1 MERQQ
6 PLLTI
11 RPHFDQGLVTV
22 QSLLFTAV
30 AFLLVT
36 IIGGTIF
43 YVLLQL
49 IGLGRFVAAG
59 YVYGLFLVGSLV
71 VLPPLFFE
79 LKKKAYSRT
88 FFRFYDDYLE
98 FQYFQFML
106 LQRRSRL
113 RYRDVSDVV
122 QAGGALQTQRMLTSI
137 LIMAPN
143 MNYNPRA
150 FSGVKIDDVPQR
162 LDLMP
167 KILDLIE
174 KSEYRAMARAA
185 AAVNVPPAAV
195 LAPATTVVVTDAVEP
210 PK

>member
-11 RPHFDQGLVTV
+11 RPHFDQGLVILQAV
-22 QSLLFTAV
+22 LFTAA

-36 IIGGTIF
+36 IIGGTLF
-43 YVLLQL
+43 YILLQL
-49 IGLGRFVAAG
+49 IGLGFISPG
-59 YVYGLFLVGSLV
+59 YVYGLFLVASIV
-71 VLPPLFFE
+71 VLPSVFFE

-106 LQRRSRL
+106 SQRRGRV
-113 RYRDVSDVV
+113 RYRDVADVV
-122 QAGGALQTQRMLTSI
+122 QAGGALQSQRMLTSI
-137 LIMAPN
+137 LIMVPG

-150 FSGVKIDDVPQR
+150 FSGVKIDDVPQK

-174 KSEYRAMARAA
+174 NSEYRAMARAA
-185 AAVNVPPAAV
+185 AAV
-195 LAPATTVVVTDAVEP
+195 APAQTTTVVVTAPVDA

>member
-122 QAGGALQTQRMLTSI
+122 QAGGARQTHRRLNTH
-137 LIMAPN
+137 LLLAPHS
-143 MNYNPRA
+143 NYNP
-150 FSGVKIDDVPQR
+150 
-162 LDLMP
+162 
-167 KILDLIE
+167 
-174 KSEYRAMARAA
+174 
-185 AAVNVPPAAV
+185 PAIWGG
-195 LAPATTVVVTDAVEP
+195 
-210 PK
+210 

>member
-22 QSLLFTAV
+22 QALLFTAA

-36 IIGGTIF
+36 IIGGTLF
-43 YVLLQL
+43 YILLQL
-49 IGLGRFVAAG
+49 IGLGRFIAAG

-106 LQRRSRL
+106 SQRRGRV

-122 QAGGALQTQRMLTSI
+122 QAGGALQSQRMLTSI
-137 LIMAPN
+137 LILVPG

-150 FSGVKIDDVPQR
+150 FSGVKIEDVPQK
-162 LDLMP
+162 LDLMH
-167 KILDLIE
+167 KILELIE

-185 AAVNVPPAAV
+185 AAVA
-195 LAPATTVVVTDAVEP
+195 APATTVVVTAP
-210 PK
+210 PVDTPK